1 MPATSMAMRTAMT
14 MTTITITN
22 METAITTTEP
32 DASAGGAMQPLALLR
47 LMQLVS
53 PALPIGAFNFSQGM
67 EYAIETGWIRDE
79 EAAYRWIHGVA
90 QRGVGSLDLPLLARM
105 YGAWSEG
112 DALRARELSRQLM
125 ASRETREL
133 REEDRHL
140 GRSLAR
146 VLAGLGMEGA
156 EAWQRDEDATQAA
169 LFSLAAVRSGVPL
182 DAACAGYLW
191 AWCENQVLAAVKLL
205 PLGQTAGQRV
215 LERLRLE
222 IPQICRNAL
231 ALEDEDIGTATAGLG
246 IASCRHETQYTRLFR
261 S

>member
-1 MPATSMAMRTAMT
+1 MRIPMIT
-14 MTTITITN
+14 MTTTMDTTTTITDEPATGSA
-22 METAITTTEP
+22 ME
-32 DASAGGAMQPLALLR
+32 PLALLR

-67 EYAIETGWIRDE
+67 EYAIEAGWIRSE
-79 EAAYRWIHGVA
+79 EDALRWTHGVA
-90 QRGVGSLDLPLLARM
+90 QRGVGSMDLPLLARM
-105 YGAWSEG
+105 YRAWSDG
-112 DALRARELSRQLM
+112 DAARAGSLSRELI

-146 VLAGLGMEGA
+146 VLAGLGMQEAEG
-156 EAWQRDEDATQAA
+156 WQRSDDATQAA
-169 LFSLAAVRSGVPL
+169 LFALAAVRSGVPL
-182 DAACAGYLW
+182 SACCAGYLW

-215 LERLRLE
+215 LEKLRLAIPE
-222 IPQICRNAL
+222 ICDSAL
-231 ALEDEDIGTATAGLG
+231 ALPDEEIGVSTAGLG

>member
-1 MPATSMAMRTAMT
+1 MT
-14 MTTITITN
+14 MTMSTTTMN
-22 METAITTTEP
+22 METAITTTERH
-32 DASAGGAMQPLALLR
+32 DAFPGGQMEPLALLR

-79 EAAYRWIHGVA
+79 EAAFRWIHGVA
-90 QRGVGSLDLPLLARM
+90 QRGVGSMDLPLLVRM
-105 YGAWSEG
+105 YRAWSDE
-112 DALRARELSRQLM
+112 DAPRARELSRQLI

-146 VLAGLGMEGA
+146 VLAGLGMEGT
-156 EAWQRDEDATQAA
+156 EVWQRDEDATQAA
-169 LFSLAAVRSGVPL
+169 LFSLAAVRSGVPV

-191 AWCENQVLAAVKLL
+191 AWCENQVIAVVKLL

-222 IPQICRNAL
+222 IPQICRSAL
-231 ALEDEDIGTATAGLG
+231 ALEDDDIGTATAGLG

>member
-1 MPATSMAMRTAMT
+1 MRMA
-14 MTTITITN
+14 
-22 METAITTTEP
+22 TTTE
-32 DASAGGAMQPLALLR
+32 GQLTEGAMQPLALLR

-67 EYAIETGWIRDE
+67 EYAIEVGWIHDE
-79 EAAYRWIHGVA
+79 EAAFRWIHGVA
-90 QRGVGSLDLPLLARM
+90 QRGVGSMDLPMLARM
-105 YGAWSEG
+105 HRAWAEG
-112 DALRARELSRQLM
+112 DAELAGNLSRQLI

-146 VLAGLGMEGA
+146 VLAGLGMREA
-156 EAWQRDEDATQAA
+156 ESWQRSDFATQAA
-169 LFSLAAVRSGVPL
+169 LFALAATRSGVPL
-182 DAACAGYLW
+182 DATCAGYLW

-215 LERLRLE
+215 LEKLRLA
-222 IPQICRNAL
+222 IPQICASAMAL
-231 ALEDEDIGTATAGLG
+231 PDEEIGVSTAGLG